1 MTTRTKQML
10 VGVTALA
17 VLIVVVAAVVL
28 VAALGRAEP
37 RPPEITAYANGKA
50 ITVAPARYCT
60 VRLLDCTEG
69 EIAELD
75 VPAGMPL
82 QLSLPADIANAP
94 WRMLSV
100 FSTPNGELV
109 AVQRTYEEGSAL
121 ALSVVSDRDP
131 PWQLN
136 GVELQLP
143 GMVVDET
150 GIPRAH
156 AVWAIKTA

>member
-1 MTTRTKQML
+1 
-10 VGVTALA
+10 
-17 VLIVVVAAVVL
+17 
-28 VAALGRAEP
+28 
-37 RPPEITAYANGKA
+37 
-50 ITVAPARYCT
+50 
-60 VRLLDCTEG
+60 
-69 EIAELD
+69 
-75 VPAGMPL
+75 MPL

-100 FSTPNGELV
+100 FTTPRGERV
-109 AVQRTYEEGSAL
+109 AVERTYAQGSAP

-131 PWQLN
+131 PWQLD

-143 GMVVDET
+143 GMVVDES

>member
-1 MTTRTKQML
+1 MTTRTRQTLMAL
-10 VGVTALA
+10 TALA

-28 VAALGRAEP
+28 VSALDRAQP
-37 RPPEITAYANGKA
+37 RPPEITAYAHGKA
-50 ITVAPARYCT
+50 ITVPPARYCT

-69 EIAELD
+69 DIAELD

-82 QLSLPADIANAP
+82 QLSLPADIADAP
-94 WRMLSV
+94 WRLLSV
-100 FSTPNGELV
+100 FSTPNGQLV
-109 AVQRTYEEGSAL
+109 VVQRTYEEGSAL
-121 ALSVVSDRDP
+121 ALSVVSDREP

-143 GMVVDET
+143 GMVVDES
-150 GIPRAH
+150 GIPIAH